1 MTMRRGLRWLS
12 VSLLALVVLL
22 PALALA
28 GPRSG
33 GSFSGRSGF
42 RSAPS
47 YSGGGRDYGRS
58 TYSGGSGSHF
68 IVVPG
73 WGWGGGYGGG
83 SGLLGTLIV
92 LAAVGIGASM
102 LMRAVRRSRAA
113 GPGGGGLSA
122 LFGPSSSSE
131 DESLNLQGRAYL
143 YKLQLAIGRSG
154 RGIQDRL
161 AAFAAQGDTSSE
173 AGLAALLQ
181 QSALELLRNKDS
193 IRYAAAEARGPMTLT
208 NAETAMNGVSLAERS
223 RFQLERVRV
232 ADGRAARSDAPAEE
246 GKEALEMVVVTL
258 VAATRT
264 ALERFRAVSTADEL
278 GALLTELGGVSQTGL
293 LGLEVIWTPADAND
307 SMTETDV
314 MTTYPE
320 LRSL

>member
-1 MTMRRGLRWLS
+1 MTNRRRLHWLS
-12 VSLLALVVLL
+12 ALLLALVVFL
-22 PALALA
+22 PTLALA

-47 YSGGGRDYGRS
+47 YSGGSRS

-68 IVVPG
+68 IFLPG
-73 WGWGGGYGGG
+73 WGWGGGYGYGG
-83 SGLLGTLIV
+83 GGLLSTLFV

-102 LMRAVRRSRAA
+102 LMRAVRRSRAGA
-113 GPGGGGLSA
+113 PGGGLSA
-122 LFGPSSSSE
+122 LFGGGSSSS
-131 DESLNLQGRAYL
+131 DDDSLVLQGRAYL
-143 YKLQLAIGRSG
+143 YKLQLALGRSA

-173 AGLAALLQ
+173 AGLAAMLQ
-181 QSALELLRNKDS
+181 QTALEILRQKDS
-193 IRYAAAEARGPMTLT
+193 IRYACSDGRGPMTLT
-208 NAETAMNGVSLAERS
+208 NAETAMNGVSMAERS

-258 VAATRT
+258 VVATRT
-264 ALERFRAVSTADEL
+264 ALERFRPVSTADEL
-278 GALLTELGGVSQTGL
+278 SALLAELGGVSSAGL